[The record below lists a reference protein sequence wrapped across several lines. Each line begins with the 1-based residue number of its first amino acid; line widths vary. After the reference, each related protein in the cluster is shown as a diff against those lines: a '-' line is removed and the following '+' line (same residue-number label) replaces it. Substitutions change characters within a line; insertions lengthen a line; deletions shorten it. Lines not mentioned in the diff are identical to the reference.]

1 MTDKGRRTNPD
12 DEIAR
17 RARDLFDQSVEE
29 LDAATLSRLNRA
41 RHEALDET
49 GVGRPGVRWLPWMPV
64 GAAAA
69 AAALAVL
76 IVNGGGPDIVPVE
89 TDRAADLEIILEGEE
104 FEMLEE
110 LEFYSWIDLEDD
122 GASHVG

>member
-1 MTDKGRRTNPD
+1 MTDEGRTKPD

-17 RARDLFDQSVEE
+17 RARDLFDDSVDE
-29 LDAATLSRLNRA
+29 LDAATLSRLNRR
-41 RHEALDET
+41 RHEALDE
-49 GVGRPGVRWLPWMPV
+49 VRDGRPGLQWAPWMPV
-64 GAAAA
+64 GGVAAAA
-69 AAALAVL
+69 VVA
-76 IVNGGGPDIVPVE
+76 IVVVTGGGPDIVPVE